1 VTRGLVLAL
10 TVVTGATGLVYEVAW
25 QRTLATLL
33 GSHAE
38 ATAAVLGLFLAGL
51 SAGYALFGAASR
63 RLVARAARRGEAPAL
78 LRVYGFV
85 EAGIGGLALLFP
97 WAFAAVQ
104 RASLALPVTNEGLAF
119 ALDVALS
126 GMLVLPSTLLM
137 GGTVPL
143 LTQGLAKSLA
153 DATRFHAFVYA
164 FNTAGAL
171 VGALAAGFWLLP
183 ALGLRGAIL
192 AAGLVNLAVGAA
204 FVGFGGSGERAVAPA
219 PAAAAPRARG
229 IGALVAIALLCGFA
243 SMALQAVWNRM
254 AALSL
259 GSSPFTFTLV
269 VALFVACIALG
280 SLAVSLLP
288 RVSERWLPWNLLLL
302 LLGLAAL
309 HVTLDTAPF
318 AAHALRLEFGH
329 DGRSFYA
336 FWGAVFGRLLL
347 VAGPVVA
354 LSGATLPLLFHFAK
368 QSHGDLG
375 GVAGRLYAWNTLGSL
390 VGALVG
396 GHVLLLWLDL
406 AAVHQ
411 GALLAVA
418 LAFALAVGRVW
429 RRRSF
434 AALAL
439 VASSGLVLA
448 LPGWDPRAL
457 SAGLFRVR
465 ERIPAASYTAAAV
478 LDAHFRDRELLFY
491 DDDPVASV
499 AVQEIAYRGERLRA
513 IFTNGKPD
521 GATKGDY
528 PTMALAGLLPAVLV
542 PRLERAFVIG
552 WGTGVT
558 AGELAALSTTRE
570 VAVAEIS
577 SAVLAADPLFASAN
591 LEVGRSPKLR
601 RIRSDAYRALLR
613 SEGRFDA
620 IVSEPS
626 NPWMAG
632 VEMLFSREFLLAAR
646 SRLAPGGVYVQWF
659 HCYESNDATLAL
671 VLRTFRSVF
680 PDTAVWYTL
689 GDDLLL
695 LGFADPQ
702 LELELEVL
710 GERAARPDLAAGLA
724 RAGIDGPVELIAHEL
739 LPRGVLAALPLDGP
753 LHTLMHPR
761 LTYAAAHA
769 FFAGG
774 RSHLPFAGA
783 GEAGALGAR
792 RSLARQ
798 LRAREGGALSE
809 ASYATLV
816 DESCGARADVCTAW
830 LADWMRTRPRSP
842 LLAER
847 LARWHETAVGE
858 PVSADDTRAFAALLA
873 GRPPPRVVEAADA
886 ERQSALV
893 RRYLQPGIP
902 FDGRPLLALWSR
914 CRPPPGSDACERGL
928 LEASAWFEAASPAR
942 AGQRSSRSTSQSTSA
957 PPSHE
962 PSGSAR

>member
-1 VTRGLVLAL
+1 MPRSLVLAL
-10 TVVTGATGLVYEVAW
+10 SVVTGATGLVYEVAW

-51 SAGYALFGAASR
+51 SAGYALFGALSR
-63 RLVARAARRGEAPAL
+63 RLVVRAARRGEAPPL
-78 LRVYGFV
+78 LRVYGLV
-85 EAGIGGLALLFP
+85 EGGIGVLALLFP

-104 RASLALPVTNEGLAF
+104 RASLALPVASEGLAF
-119 ALDVALS
+119 ALDVTLSAL
-126 GMLVLPSTLLM
+126 LVLPSTLLM

-171 VGALAAGFWLLP
+171 LGALAAGFWLLP

-204 FVGFGGSGERAVAPA
+204 FVWRGGAAAQGSPA
-219 PAAAAPRARG
+219 PTLDTLASPPARG

-243 SMALQAVWNRM
+243 SMAVQAVWNRVG
-254 AALSL
+254 ALAL
-259 GSSPFTFTLV
+259 GSSPYTFTLV

-309 HVTLDTAPF
+309 HATLDRAPF
-318 AAHALRLEFGH
+318 AAHALRLEFGN
-329 DGRSFYA
+329 GTLSFYA
-336 FWGAVFGRLLL
+336 FWGAVFGSLLL
-347 VAGPVVA
+347 VAGPAVA
-354 LSGATLPLLFHFAK
+354 LSGATLPLLFHSAR

-375 GVAGRLYAWNTLGSL
+375 AVAGRLYAWNTLGSL
-390 VGALVG
+390 LGALVG
-396 GHVLLLWLDL
+396 GHLLLLWLDL
-406 AAVHQ
+406 AAVHEI
-411 GALLAVA
+411 ALLAIA
-418 LAFALAVGRVW
+418 LAFAVSVLRVTHRRPLAVL
-429 RRRSF
+429 
-434 AALAL
+434 ALA
-439 VASSGLVLA
+439 ASLGLVLA

-457 SAGLFRVR
+457 SSGLFRVR
-465 ERIPAASYTAAAV
+465 ERIPAPSYTAAAV
-478 LDAHFRDRELLFY
+478 IDAHFRDRELLFY

-528 PTMALAGLLPAVLV
+528 PTMALAGLLPAVLL

-577 SAVLAADPLFASAN
+577 SAVLAADPFFASAN
-591 LEVGRSPKLR
+591 LAVGRSEKLR

-613 SEGRFDA
+613 SDGGFDA

-646 SRLAPGGVYVQWF
+646 SRLAPGGAYVQWF
-659 HCYESNDATLAL
+659 HCYESDDAALAL
-671 VLRTFRSVF
+671 VLRTFRAVF
-680 PDTAVWYTL
+680 PDTSVWYTL

-695 LGFADPQ
+695 IGFTDPEPD
-702 LELELEVL
+702 LALRVL
-710 GERAARPDLAAGLA
+710 AERMARPDLAAGFA
-724 RAGIDGPVELIAHEL
+724 RAGIGGLVELVAHEL
-739 LPRGVLAALPLDGP
+739 MPRGVLSALALEGP

-761 LTYAAAHA
+761 LTYAAAQA

-774 RSHLPFAGA
+774 RSRLPWSGA

-798 LRAREGGALSE
+798 LRASEGGALSE
-809 ASYATLV
+809 ASYAALV

-830 LADWMRTRPRSP
+830 LADWWRTRPRSP
-842 LLAER
+842 LLAEK
-847 LARWHETAVGE
+847 LARWRETAVGE
-858 PVSADDTRAFAALLA
+858 PLRADDVRDFAALLL
-873 GRPPPRVVEAADA
+873 GRLPARVVDAAEA

-893 RRYLQPGIP
+893 RSYFQHGIP
-902 FDGRPLLALWSR
+902 FDGRALLALWSR

-928 LEASAWFEAASPAR
+928 REAVALVEGAR
-942 AGQRSSRSTSQSTSA
+942 
-957 PPSHE
+957 
-962 PSGSAR
+962 